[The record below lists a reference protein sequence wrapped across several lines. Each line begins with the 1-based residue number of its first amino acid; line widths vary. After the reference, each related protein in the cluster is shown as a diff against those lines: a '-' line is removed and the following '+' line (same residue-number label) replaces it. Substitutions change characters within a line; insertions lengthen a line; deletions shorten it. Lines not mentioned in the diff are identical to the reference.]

1 VSILIAMYHSI
12 VKFLLNLYTKFVS
25 FCLKSKSQIHV
36 IPKQPVE
43 FYVHF
48 LLTYDVSHT
57 MHCFFR

>member
-1 VSILIAMYHSI
+1 
-12 VKFLLNLYTKFVS
+12 
-25 FCLKSKSQIHV
+25 V

-57 MHCFFR
+57 MHCFFRWYVFTHKAIFTLAQLLQLSF